1 MIQAKEN
8 QVNFLKQI
16 INLIRIEKQLKFKKT
31 QDVIEKFKNKIVGE
45 ICSNIP
51 NVFCRRKQHEVELP
65 YKLDFSEKN
74 LPTKA
79 RLIQMN
85 KELLSYYENE
95 IQNVLEKK
103 LIRKSKSSWSCS
115 VFYVHKQVKLERGTP
130 RLVIYYKPLNDALRW
145 IRYLIPN

>member
-8 QVNFLKQI
+8 QVNFLRQI
-16 INLIRIEKQLKFKKT
+16 INLIRIEKKLKFKKT

-65 YKLDFSEKN
+65 YKPDFSEKN

-130 RLVIYYKPLNDALRW
+130 RLVINYKPLNDALRW